1 MPRRRNPNEPTSLPR
16 YRAVLNS
23 FMSHKNNT
31 NYPKNYEF
39 SDQQLGSIT
48 PDDVYRYLCQ
58 KAYHKYDPGPSDN
71 PIYAR
76 SSALSFYKKSISYFV
91 PNRMSPWNYL
101 ANPPCGNPTRSN
113 EVNDLI
119 KAVKRK
125 ETRKQGRKSKADRA
139 VEPSEFEQV
148 ISLLEGTQ
156 DYDKRYRFPAMI
168 KTQFHF
174 IARGDDISHMKKE
187 NVEACAEHPW
197 TLTAKLRWSKNV
209 TEERDC
215 PKQIILGAA
224 DPQYCVLLALAIF
237 EESWIET
244 GGGVEGPWLFCDGDP
259 GIVFCSRKIRGVPRC
274 QKLAK
279 FQHMM

>member
-1 MPRRRNPNEPTSLPR
+1 MCRLLPSR
-16 YRAVLNS
+16 SQVDQRAVAN
-23 FMSHKNNT
+23 
-31 NYPKNYEF
+31 EF
-39 SDQQLGSIT
+39 PQ
-48 PDDVYRYLCQ
+48 
-58 KAYHKYDPGPSDN
+58 
-71 PIYAR
+71 
-76 SSALSFYKKSISYFV
+76 
-91 PNRMSPWNYL
+91 
-101 ANPPCGNPTRSN
+101 PP
-113 EVNDLI
+113 
-119 KAVKRK
+119 
-125 ETRKQGRKSKADRA
+125 KQGRKSKADRA

-156 DYDKRYRFPAMI
+156 DYDKRYRFPTMI

-244 GGGVEGPWLFCDGDP
+244 GGGVEGPWLFCDGD
-259 GIVFCSRKIRGVPRC
+259 GTELVEVAGGDDEDEYEDDDNQDGDGNGKENRMCTSLESRET
-274 QKLAK
+274 LLE
-279 FQHMM
+279 